1 MRNNKIVK
9 TAGRNST
16 ATTAK
21 SKVEIGKDKNIKIKV
36 LDIDFNLE
44 TLLNSTPKKS
54 KSKRKYGES
63 SPEESKEDLSL
74 DESNFEPEPAK
85 KKIYIK
91 KTTLYQKNKRKKKS
105 VIDYINN

>member
-1 MRNNKIVK
+1 MWNNKIVK
-9 TAGRNST
+9 PAGRNST
-16 ATTAK
+16 ATTAR
-21 SKVEIGKDKNIKIKV
+21 SKVEIRKDKNIKIKA

-63 SPEESKEDLSL
+63 SSEESKEDLSL

-85 KKIYIK
+85 KKNIK
-91 KTTLYQKNKRKKKS
+91 KTTLYQKNKRK
-105 VIDYINN
+105 